1 MQENA
6 GKIGQGRRRYENK
19 QEKVGKQVGRSCM
32 RELYEGVV

>member
-19 QEKVGKQVGRSCM
+19 QEKVGKQVGRNTSRNM
-32 RELYEGVV
+32 